1 MIRYF
6 LPAVLLFL
14 TACNNA
20 EQATDS
26 NITPATVKKVSF
38 FPVTAYFK
46 GQLIDIR
53 QKGQNPMKFVTVNN
67 HTDSV
72 IIKFEELDSLV
83 KEFLTPVIDTSNLIA
98 GYTETKFLDQTINA
112 FTYTYD
118 INPGTDPEP
127 MLRHWDVYVDPEN
140 GKVKRVYIIKKT
152 ADNKTLQLTW
162 QHNQWFKTTVLA
174 PGKDGNDTIERE
186 EKIVW
191 DY

>member
-83 KEFLTPVIDTSNLIA
+83 KEFLTPVIDTSNLTA

-118 INPGTDPEP
+118 IKPGTDPEP

>member
-83 KEFLTPVIDTSNLIA
+83 KEFLNPVIDTSNLIA

-127 MLRHWDVYVDPEN
+127 LLRHWDVYVDPEN